1 MSKIATAERVSLEKS
16 DNYVFQ
22 RSVLAYHRAAELVE
36 GDILEIGTG
45 SGYGVEVIAAKAT
58 RFISIDKELPAT
70 PLQLENVEYY
80 DMEVPPIDF
89 ENCSFDSVVSFQVI
103 EHIEEDIDFVR
114 EVARVLRPGGKFVV
128 STPNAPMSLTR
139 NPWHVR
145 EYNADELRNL
155 LECHFSKVEAYG
167 VVGNE
172 KIMEYYRKNRQSVR
186 KITRFDILDLQHRL
200 PRKLLQLPYDVL
212 NRLNRR
218 SLHKKNT
225 SLTESIVMSDYSI
238 VPYKAGMECFDLY
251 FVATK

>member
-1 MSKIATAERVSLEKS
+1 MSNIATAERVSLEKS

-45 SGYGVEVIAAKAT
+45 SGYGVEVIAPKAT
-58 RFISIDKELPAT
+58 RFISIDKQLPAT
-70 PLQLENVEYY
+70 PIQLENVEYY

-103 EHIEEDIDFVR
+103 EHIEKDIDFVR
-114 EVARVLRPGGKFVV
+114 EVARVLRSGGKFVV

-172 KIMEYYRKNRQSVR
+172 KIMEYYRKNRHSVR

-200 PRKLLQLPYDVL
+200 PRKLLQMPYDVL

-225 SLTESIVMSDYSI
+225 SLTDSIVMSDYSI
-238 VPYKAGMECFDLY
+238 VPYKAGLECFDLF

>member
-1 MSKIATAERVSLEKS
+1 MSTIATAERVSLEKS

-22 RSVLAYHRAAELVE
+22 RSALAYHYAAGLVK

-45 SGYGVEVIAAKAT
+45 MGYGVEIVSPKAT
-58 RFISIDKELPAT
+58 RYISIDKQLPQNT
-70 PLQLENVEYY
+70 LHLENVEYCE
-80 DMEVPPIDF
+80 MEVPPIGF
-89 ENCSFDSVVSFQVI
+89 ENCSFDAVVSFQVI
-103 EHIEEDIDFVR
+103 EHIEKDIDFVR
-114 EVARVLRPGGKFVV
+114 EVSRVLRPGGMFVV

-186 KITRFDILDLQHRL
+186 KITRFDFLDLQHRL
-200 PRKLLQLPYDVL
+200 PRKLLQIPYDLL

-225 SLTESIVMSDYSI
+225 ELTDSIVMEDYSI
-238 VPYKAGMECFDLY
+238 VPYEAGMECFDL
-251 FVATK
+251 FFIATK

>member
-16 DNYVFQ
+16 DNFVFQ
-22 RSVLAYHRAAELVE
+22 RSLLAYYRAAELVE

-45 SGYGVEVIAAKAT
+45 TGYGVEIIAPKAT
-58 RFISIDKELPAT
+58 RYITIDKQLPEN
-70 PLQLENVEYY
+70 PMLLDNVEYY
-80 DMEVPPIDF
+80 EMEVPPIDF
-89 ENCSFDSVVSFQVI
+89 ENGSFDSVVSFQAI
-103 EHIEEDIDFVR
+103 EHIEKDIDFVR
-114 EVARVLRPGGKFVV
+114 EVSRVLRVGGKFVV

-155 LECHFSKVEAYG
+155 LECYFSKVEAYG

-172 KIMEYYRKNRQSVR
+172 KVMEYYRKNRQSVR

-200 PRKLLQLPYDVL
+200 PRKLLQIPYDIL
-212 NRLNRR
+212 NRINRR
-218 SLHKKNT
+218 ALHKKNT
-225 SLTESIVMSDYSI
+225 SLTESITMADYAI
-238 VPYKAGMECFDLY
+238 VPYKAGQECFDLF

>member
-1 MSKIATAERVSLEKS
+1 MSTIATAERVSLEKS

-45 SGYGVEVIAAKAT
+45 MGYGVEVIAPKAT
-58 RFISIDKELPAT
+58 RYISIDKELPAQIN
-70 PLQLENVEYY
+70 QLENVEYY

-89 ENCSFDSVVSFQVI
+89 ENCSFDAVVSFQVI
-103 EHIEEDIDFVR
+103 EHIDDDIACVR

-167 VVGNE
+167 VIGNE

-200 PRKLLQLPYDVL
+200 PRKLLQIPYDML

-225 SLTESIVMSDYSI
+225 ELTESIVMSDYSI
-238 VPYKAGMECFDLY
+238 VPYEVGMECFDLF

>member
-22 RSVLAYHRAAELVE
+22 RSALAYHRAAELVE

-45 SGYGVEVIAAKAT
+45 MGYGVEVIAPKAT
-58 RFISIDKELPAT
+58 RYISIDKELPAQIN
-70 PLQLENVEYY
+70 QLENVEYY
-80 DMEVPPIDF
+80 DMEVPPIGF
-89 ENCSFDSVVSFQVI
+89 ENCSFDAVVSFQVI
-103 EHIEEDIDFVR
+103 EHIDDDIACVR

-167 VVGNE
+167 VIGNE

-200 PRKLLQLPYDVL
+200 PRKLLQIPYDLL

-225 SLTESIVMSDYSI
+225 ELTDSIVMSDYSI
-238 VPYKAGMECFDLY
+238 VPYEAGMECFDLF